1 MKRSIVQQ
9 IAQLPPKQQE
19 LFPEIRVE
27 PEIKVEPVF
36 EVTTPPPDMT
46 AFADALKKLMIP
58 SPNIDVHVNK
68 EPKKVKIDVERDNR
82 GFIKS
87 LICTQLANE

>member
-9 IAQLPPKQQE
+9 LKDLPPAQQD

-36 EVTTPPPDMT
+36 EVTTPAPDMSQ
-46 AFADALKKLMIP
+46 FAEALKTLMIP
-58 SPNIDVHVNK
+58 RPNIDVHVNDK
-68 EPKKVKIDVERDNR
+68 PKRVKIDVERNER
-82 GFIKS
+82 GQISS
-87 LICTQLANE
+87 LLLTQVIE